1 MPANKKSAA
10 RGTSKKSTNSSS
22 SKKGPTVS
30 PKTKLAKAKQ
40 VPLPRESSPDEQD
53 LAPTTDSSEEGDDVV
68 LSLEDDNEGEEDLEM
83 QPLSGE
89 EDSDE
94 SASGSEDESDDV
106 TPEAMERMMKLLGE
120 VDAAEL
126 GLLPEGGQDDDDED
140 ESEEGED
147 DDDDEDEE
155 QGEEPEGEESAELYE
170 ELEELDTDIVPVEK
184 NTTNDKA
191 ALERVLASIQLKTN
205 FFDTLTLVNP
215 TPLHVPD
222 ASNDLERELEFYKQS
237 LWAATH
243 AEALFNKAN
252 LPFHRPADYF
262 AEMVKTDAHMS
273 KIRQSLL
280 DEQAG
285 MKASEEARKLRELKK
300 FGKKVQVEKIRER
313 EKEKKAVGDRLES
326 LKKKRKNGDA
336 FTSTEDFDVA
346 LEDALA
352 ASSAP
357 KKQKMNESERPGRG
371 RKGLTRKGRDSKFGF
386 GGGAGRRS
394 KQNNDREDG
403 DGGFGGGRGGGSRG
417 RGGRGGARGGRGR
430 GGAAKQRPGKSRRQ

>member
-1 MPANKKSAA
+1 MPASKKQTVKSAGKKSNGKGKKVAA
-10 RGTSKKSTNSSS
+10 TTV
-22 SKKGPTVS
+22 VS

-40 VPLPRESSPDEQD
+40 VPLPRESSPDQQD
-53 LAPTTDSSEEGDDVV
+53 LAPTDSDAEDSED
-68 LSLEDDNEGEEDLEM
+68 LLEFDEEEDLEM

-94 SASGSEDESDDV
+94 DDEEDGSEDESDDV

-126 GLLPEGGQDDDDED
+126 GLLPEDEDDEEDEEEDDED
-140 ESEEGED
+140 AEED
-147 DDDDEDEE
+147 DEEEDEE
-155 QGEEPEGEESAELYE
+155 ALYE
-170 ELEELDTDIVPVEK
+170 ELEEADTDVVPIEK

-215 TPLHVPD
+215 TPLNVPD

-243 AEALFNKAN
+243 AESLFNKAN

-313 EKEKKAVGDRLES
+313 EKEKKAVGERLES

-403 DGGFGGGRGGGSRG
+403 DGFGGGRGGGGRG
-417 RGGRGGARGGRGR
+417 RGGRGGSRGGRGR

>member
-1 MPANKKSAA
+1 MAGKKATAA
-10 RGTSKKSTNSSS
+10 GRNGKKQNAAKT
-22 SKKGPTVS
+22 KVVQS
-30 PKTKLAKAKQ
+30 PKKQLATAVKVA
-40 VPLPRESSPDEQD
+40 LPRESSPDEQD
-53 LAPTTDSSEEGDDVV
+53 LAPTDSEADDDV
-68 LSLEDDNEGEEDLEM
+68 LEFDDDQEEDEAM

-89 EDSDE
+89 DDSDDDQEEDS
-94 SASGSEDESDDV
+94 SDESDDV
-106 TPEAMERMMKLLGE
+106 TPEAMERMMSLLGE

-126 GLLPEGGQDDDDED
+126 GLLDGQDDDDE
-140 ESEEGED
+140 EE
-147 DDDDEDEE
+147 DDDDEDDDEE
-155 QGEEPEGEESAELYE
+155 EDDEEEEATALYE
-170 ELEELDTDIVPVEK
+170 ELEEADTDIVPVEK
-184 NTTNDKA
+184 NTTNDKV

-215 TPLHVPD
+215 VPLHVPD

-243 AEALFNKAN
+243 AEALFEKAD

-262 AEMVKTDAHMS
+262 AEMVKTDAHMG

-313 EKEKKAVGDRLES
+313 EREKKAVGERLDS

-352 ASSAP
+352 GGAAAGGAN

-394 KQNNDREDG
+394 KENNDREDG
-403 DGGFGGGRGGGSRG
+403 DGFGGGRGAGRGRGGG

>member
-1 MPANKKSAA
+1 MPANTKRSA
-10 RGTSKKSTNSSS
+10 TKQQKT
-22 SKKGPTVS
+22 KKGKQSTTVPVPVVS
-30 PKTKLAKAKQ
+30 PKTKLSKATK
-40 VPLPRESSPDEQD
+40 VPLPRESSPDVQD
-53 LAPTTDSSEEGDDVV
+53 LAPTDSEDEDGDLLEFDEE
-68 LSLEDDNEGEEDLEM
+68 EEEDLEM

-94 SASGSEDESDDV
+94 DVSGSEDESEDV
-106 TPEAMERMMKLLGE
+106 TPEAMERMMELLGE

-126 GLLPEGGQDDDDED
+126 GLLGPE
-140 ESEEGED
+140 
-147 DDDDEDEE
+147 DDDEDEE
-155 QGEEPEGEESAELYE
+155 EEEGSDEEEEDDDEKDEEEEEEALYE
-170 ELEELDTDIVPVEK
+170 ELEEADTDVVPVEK
-184 NTTNDKA
+184 NTTNDKV
-191 ALERVLASIQLKTN
+191 ALERVLASIQVKTN

-215 TPLHVPD
+215 VPLHVPD

-243 AEALFNKAN
+243 AESLFTKAS
-252 LPFHRPADYF
+252 LPFHRPSDYF
-262 AEMVKTDAHMS
+262 AEMVKTDDHMS

-313 EKEKKAVGDRLES
+313 EKEKKAVGERLES

-352 ASSAP
+352 TSSSAN

-394 KQNNDREDG
+394 KSNNDREDG
-403 DGGFGGGRGGGSRG
+403 DGGFGGGGRGRGGAT

-430 GGAAKQRPGKSRRQ
+430 GGGGGGAKQRPGKSRRQ

>member
-1 MPANKKSAA
+1 MAPKGKRSAAARAPAAAKVPAPKAAKGKKSSTTAA
-10 RGTSKKSTNSSS
+10 A
-22 SKKGPTVS
+22 S
-30 PKTKLAKAKQ
+30 PKTKLHAAVA
-40 VPLPRESSPDEQD
+40 VPLPRESSPDQVD
-53 LAPTTDSSEEGDDVV
+53 LAPTDSDEPEVLLDD
-68 LSLEDDNEGEEDLEM
+68 EDLEM

-94 SASGSEDESDDV
+94 DDDEDEDGDESDDV
-106 TPEAMERMMKLLGE
+106 TPEAMERMMKLLGQ

-126 GLLPEGGQDDDDED
+126 GLLDAGEEEAGSDEDEEEDDDDED
-140 ESEEGED
+140 DDEEG
-147 DDDDEDEE
+147 DDEE
-155 QGEEPEGEESAELYE
+155 AEALYE
-170 ELEELDTDIVPVEK
+170 ELEEADTDVVPVEK

-215 TPLHVPD
+215 VPLHVPD

-243 AEALFNKAN
+243 AEALFTKAN

-336 FTSTEDFDVA
+336 FSSTEDFDVA

-403 DGGFGGGRGGGSRG
+403 DGGGGSGRGGAGG
-417 RGGRGGARGGRGR
+417 RRRGRGGARGGRGR
-430 GGAAKQRPGKSRRQ
+430 GGAGGGGAKRLGKSRRQ

>member
-1 MPANKKSAA
+1 
-10 RGTSKKSTNSSS
+10 
-22 SKKGPTVS
+22 
-30 PKTKLAKAKQ
+30 
-40 VPLPRESSPDEQD
+40 D
-53 LAPTTDSSEEGDDVV
+53 SEED
-68 LSLEDDNEGEEDLEM
+68 
-83 QPLSGE
+83 
-89 EDSDE
+89 
-94 SASGSEDESDDV
+94 GSEDESDDV

-126 GLLPEGGQDDDDED
+126 GLLPE
-140 ESEEGED
+140 
-147 DDDDEDEE
+147 DEDEE
-155 QGEEPEGEESAELYE
+155 EDEDEDDEDVEDDDEEEDEEALYE
-170 ELEELDTDIVPVEK
+170 ELEEADTDIVPVEK

-215 TPLHVPD
+215 TPLNVPD

-243 AEALFNKAN
+243 AESLFNKAN

-313 EKEKKAVGDRLES
+313 EKEKKAVGERLES

-403 DGGFGGGRGGGSRG
+403 DGFGGGRGGGGRG
-417 RGGRGGARGGRGR
+417 RGGRGGSRGGRGR

>member
-1 MPANKKSAA
+1 MPP
-10 RGTSKKSTNSSS
+10 SKKSNQ
-22 SKKGPTVS
+22 KKGKKGGARVSTVS
-30 PKTKLAKAKQ
+30 PKTKLSKATA
-40 VPLPRESSPDEQD
+40 VPLPRESSPDQQD
-53 LAPTTDSSEEGDDVV
+53 LAPTDSNSDEEDV
-68 LSLEDDNEGEEDLEM
+68 LAFDEDEDDLEM

-94 SASGSEDESDDV
+94 EETASEDESDDV

-126 GLLPEGGQDDDDED
+126 GLLDADEEEQVSGDDDE
-140 ESEEGED
+140 
-147 DDDDEDEE
+147 EDEE
-155 QGEEPEGEESAELYE
+155 DDNEDEEEEIEQALYE
-170 ELEELDTDIVPVEK
+170 ELEEADTDVVPVEK

-215 TPLHVPD
+215 TPLNVPD

-243 AEALFNKAN
+243 AENLFTKSN
-252 LPFHRPADYF
+252 LPFHRPVDYF
-262 AEMVKTDAHMS
+262 AEMVKTDDHMS

-352 ASSAP
+352 TSSAP

-386 GGGAGRRS
+386 GSGAGRRS

-403 DGGFGGGRGGGSRG
+403 EGGGGSGRGGAGGRGRG
-417 RGGRGGARGGRGR
+417 RGGSRGGRGR
-430 GGAAKQRPGKSRRQ
+430 GGAGGGGGGRGGAKPRLGKSRRQ